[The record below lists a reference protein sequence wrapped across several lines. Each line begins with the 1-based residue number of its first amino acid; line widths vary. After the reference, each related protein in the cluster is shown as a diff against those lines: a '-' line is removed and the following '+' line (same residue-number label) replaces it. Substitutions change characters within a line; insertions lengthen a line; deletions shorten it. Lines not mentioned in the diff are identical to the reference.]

1 LSDLQPLDKQ
11 EFSRMK
17 RIQIDSKD
25 QLGEVVQVILE
36 AYQDYRI
43 FAFYGELGSG
53 KTTTIQEICRK
64 LNVNDVVHSPSF
76 SIVNEY
82 RSAKGLVVYHFDLYR
97 IEKIEE
103 VFDLGYEDY
112 FYSGNYCFIEWPE
125 LIEEILPAGTIPVKI
140 EVGLAGKR
148 FFQFDKPR

>member
-1 LSDLQPLDKQ
+1 
-11 EFSRMK
+11 MK
-17 RIQIDSKD
+17 RILIDSKD
-25 QLGEVVQVILE
+25 QLGKVVRVILE
-36 AYQDYRI
+36 TYPDYRI

-53 KTTTIQEICRK
+53 KTTTIQEICRELEMK
-64 LNVNDVVHSPSF
+64 DVVHSPSF

-97 IEKIEE
+97 IETIEE

-125 LIEEILPAGTIPVKI
+125 LIEEILPSGTIPVKI
-140 EVGLAGKR
+140 IVGTAGKR
-148 FFQFDKPR
+148 SFHFGKPL

>member
-1 LSDLQPLDKQ
+1 LSDLCPFDNPEYSL
-11 EFSRMK
+11 MK

-25 QLGEVVQVILE
+25 QLGKVVQMILE
-36 AYQDYRI
+36 TYQNYRI

-64 LNVNDVVHSPSF
+64 LKMNDVVHSPSF

-82 RSAKGLVVYHFDLYR
+82 RSGEGLVVYHFDLYR

-103 VFDLGYEDY
+103 VYDLGYEDY

-125 LIEEILPAGTIPVKI
+125 LIEEILPAGTVPVSI
-140 EVGLAGKR
+140 EADVDGKR
-148 FFQFDKPR
+148 FFRFGQPR

>member
-1 LSDLQPLDKQ
+1 
-11 EFSRMK
+11 MK

-25 QLGEVVQVILE
+25 QLDEVVQFILE
-36 AYQDYRI
+36 GYKNDRI

-53 KTTTIQEICRK
+53 KTTTIQKICRK
-64 LNVNDVVHSPSF
+64 LTVKDIVHSPSF

-82 RSAKGLVVYHFDLYR
+82 RSAEGLVVYHFDLYR
-97 IEKIEE
+97 IERIEE

-140 EVGLAGKR
+140 EVGSAGKR
-148 FFQFDKPR
+148 FFQFDKPL

>member
-1 LSDLQPLDKQ
+1 
-11 EFSRMK
+11 MK
-17 RIQIDSKD
+17 RISIDSKN
-25 QLGEVVQVILE
+25 QLGKVVQVILE
-36 AYQDYRI
+36 EYKDYRI

-53 KTTTIQEICRK
+53 KTTTIQEICRELEMK
-64 LNVNDVVHSPSF
+64 DVVHSPSF

-82 RSAKGLVVYHFDLYR
+82 RSAKGLVVYHLDLYR

-125 LIEEILPAGTIPVKI
+125 LIEEILPSGTIPVKI
-140 EVGLAGKR
+140 LAGTAGKR
-148 FFQFDKPR
+148 SFEFGKPL